1 MFIERKRIEVR
12 ALRQECDVY
21 LRQWGFVLRQPNM
34 ALLTECGA
42 LSFRGL

>member
-1 MFIERKRIEVR
+1 MFIARTRIEAP

-34 ALLTECGA
+34 ALLTECGT